1 MRMMS
6 CPSSVPLGLVWL
18 ALSMAVQGQTHQML
32 RVDRGEIEV
41 VFASEP
47 SQPLRD
53 LIMKRLTTS
62 AEAVTAY
69 YGQYPVAHLQIDV
82 RFHPGHGVNSGKAF
96 GWNGARIAI
105 SVGAAST
112 ASDFAND
119 WVTTHEMVHL
129 AFPSVDERHHWIQ
142 EGQAVY
148 IEPVA
153 RARIGE
159 LTAEKVWGD
168 MVDAMPQGLP
178 AEGDRGLDF
187 THTWGRTYWGGAIFC
202 LLADVEI
209 RRRTHNQKGLEHA
222 LRAILAS
229 GGTIESQWP
238 LERAIEIG
246 DRAVGVPVLHELY
259 QQMNATPV
267 SVDLNSLWQKLGV
280 ERHNGQTLFDDSA
293 PLAAIRRAI
302 TEPVAKGRGGV

>member
-1 MRMMS
+1 MNRQFLVALS
-6 CPSSVPLGLVWL
+6 LVWL
-18 ALSMAVQGQTHQML
+18 ASSVAVEGQTRQTL
-32 RVDRGEIEV
+32 RVGRGEIDV
-41 VFASEP
+41 VFDAEP

-53 LIMKRLTTS
+53 LIMNRIATS

-69 YGQYPVAHLQIDV
+69 YGQYPVPHVQIYV
-82 RFHPGHGVNSGKAF
+82 RFHPGHEVNSGKAF
-96 GWNGARIAI
+96 GWNGAHIRV
-105 SVGAAST
+105 SVGEEST
-112 ASDFAND
+112 AADFAND

-129 AFPSVDERHHWIQ
+129 AFPSIDERHHWIQ

-178 AEGDRGLDF
+178 ADGDRGLDF

-209 RRRTHNQKGLEHA
+209 RKRTNNQKGLEHA
-222 LRAILAS
+222 LRAILVS
-229 GGTIESQWP
+229 GGTIESEWP

-246 DRAVGVPVLHELY
+246 DRATGVPVLHELY
-259 QQMNATPV
+259 QQMKATPV
-267 SVDLNSLWQKLGV
+267 TVDLNSLWQKLGV
-280 ERHNGQTLFDDSA
+280 QRRNGQTFFDDSA

-302 TEPVAKGRGGV
+302 TRPVGESSGGV

>member
-1 MRMMS
+1 MRMMD
-6 CPSSVPLGLVWL
+6 CPISVALGLAWL
-18 ALSMAVQGQTHQML
+18 ACPVVVQAQTDQML

-41 VFASEP
+41 AFASPP
-47 SQPLRD
+47 SQALRD

-69 YGQYPVAHLQIDV
+69 YGQYPVTHLEIDV
-82 RFHPGHGVNSGKAF
+82 KFHPGRGVNSGKAF
-96 GWNGARIAI
+96 GWNGARVAV
-105 SVGAAST
+105 SVGEAST
-112 ASDFAND
+112 AADLAND

-159 LTAEKVWGD
+159 LSAEKVWGD

-178 AEGDRGLDF
+178 KEGDRGLDY

-209 RRRTHNQKGLEHA
+209 RKRTSNQKGLEHA

-229 GGTIESQWP
+229 GGTIEVEWP
-238 LERAIEIG
+238 LIRALQTA
-246 DRAVGVPVLHELY
+246 DRATGVPVLEQLY
-259 QQMNATPV
+259 EKMRATPV
-267 SVDLNSLWQKLGV
+267 SPDLDQLWKDLGIKFDGK
-280 ERHNGQTLFDDSA
+280 RATFDDSA
-293 PLAAIRRAI
+293 PLAAVRKAI
-302 TEPVAKGRGGV
+302 GGG

>member
-1 MRMMS
+1 MQITYRQS
-6 CPSSVPLGLVWL
+6 LVGLGLVWL
-18 ALSMAVQGQTHQML
+18 AFSGPLEGQTHQTL
-32 RVDRGEIEV
+32 RVGRGEIEL
-41 VFASEP
+41 VFESPP
-47 SQPLRD
+47 SQTLRD
-53 LIMKRLTTS
+53 LIMNRIATS
-62 AEAVTAY
+62 AKAVTAY
-69 YGQYPVAHLQIDV
+69 YGQYPVSHVQIFV
-82 RFHPGHGVNSGKAF
+82 SFRPGHDINSGKAF
-96 GWNGARIAI
+96 GWNGAHIRV
-105 SVGAAST
+105 SVGEAST
-112 ASDFAND
+112 APDFAND

-159 LTAEKVWGD
+159 LTAEKIWGD

-209 RRRTHNQKGLEHA
+209 RKRTNNQKGLEHA
-222 LRAILAS
+222 LRAILVS
-229 GGTIESQWP
+229 GGTIESEWP

-246 DRAVGVPVLHELY
+246 DRATGVAVLHELY
-259 QQMNATPV
+259 QEMRATPV
-267 SVDLNSLWQKLGV
+267 AVDLNSLWQKLGV
-280 ERHNGQTLFDDSA
+280 ERHNGQTLFNDSA

-302 TEPVAKGRGGV
+302 TKPVEEGPGGV